1 MNDIPNFLK
10 LKNVEKS
17 VNDVSTFLHDE
28 IFEKFHKRG
37 AIIGL
42 SGGIDSAVTMELCAK
57 ALGPEKIL
65 GLTMFEK
72 ESNEHSKSLISRIS
86 KNYDVKI
93 ENIDITDNFRLLWC
107 LFKSRRNC

>member
-1 MNDIPNFLK
+1 MDDMPNFLK

-17 VNDVSTFLHDE
+17 VEEISTFLHDE
-28 IFEKFHKRG
+28 IFEKFHKQG

-42 SGGIDSAVTMELCAK
+42 SGGIDSTVTMELCVK

-72 ESNEHSKSLISRIS
+72 ESNENNKSLIDKIS
-86 KNYDVKI
+86 K
-93 ENIDITDNFRLLWC
+93 
-107 LFKSRRNC
+107 KS